1 MTAVQ
6 EILSNPIYNLGDF
19 LGLGAMIFPIL
30 MGIFLLFLLFIG
42 IPVAVSLAASGFLFA
57 YLSGNFSLFN
67 LLPIRIFGVV
77 NNQTLMSVPLFV
89 FMGVMLERSRMAE
102 ELLDV
107 IGHAAGGLR
116 GGMGLAIILIGVLM
130 GASTGIVGATVV
142 TLGLLTLP
150 VFLRRGYSKGLA
162 CGTIC
167 ASGTLGQIIPP
178 SLVLILLSDILGT
191 GLGTLF
197 AAAMIPGLML
207 AGLYAVYML
216 GVGWLR
222 PDMAPAIPEEERAQ
236 MSRSMLIKKLF
247 LVVLPPISLIFAV
260 LGSIIAGVAAPTEAA
275 SMGGIGSIIITFL
288 GRRLTKK
295 VIIETVQGTL
305 RISAMVFFILISAQ
319 AFSLAFRGLNG
330 DELIEMMF
338 QFVPGGVTADII
350 FVLFMLFLL
359 GFFLE
364 WIEICYIVL
373 PLFWP
378 ILSKNGV
385 DPVWFAILAGVNLQT
400 SFLTPPVG
408 WALFFLKGVAPPEV
422 SSKDIYVGI
431 IPFVLLQIIGLVLL
445 FLYPSI
451 ATWLPNAIG
460 W

>member
-1 MTAVQ
+1 MQ
-6 EILSNPIYNLGDF
+6 EILGNPIYNLGDL

-207 AGLYAVYML
+207 AGLYAAYML

-422 SSKDIYVGI
+422 SSRDIYVGI

>member
-1 MTAVQ
+1 MQ
-6 EILSNPIYNLGDF
+6 EIIGNLIYDFGD
-19 LGLGAMIFPIL
+19 LIGLGEMIFPVL
-30 MGIFLLFLLFIG
+30 MALFLFFLLFIG
-42 IPVAVSLAASGFLFA
+42 FPVAIALATSGFLFTFLA
-57 YLSGNFSLFN
+57 GEFALFN

-77 NNQTLMSVPLFV
+77 DNQTLMAIPLFV

-102 ELLDV
+102 DLLDV

-116 GGMGLAIILIGVLM
+116 GGMGLAIILVGVLM

-150 VFLRRGYSKGLA
+150 VFLRRGYSKSLA

-197 AAAMIPGLML
+197 AAAMIPGLVL
-207 AGLYAVYML
+207 AGLYAIYML
-216 GVGWLR
+216 GIGWLK
-222 PDMAPAIPEEERAQ
+222 PEMAPAIPAEERDA
-236 MSRSMLIKKLF
+236 MPRRELIKKLF
-247 LVVLPPISLIFAV
+247 VVVLPPIFLIFSV
-260 LGSIIAGVAAPTEAA
+260 LGSIIGGIAAPTEAA
-275 SMGGIGSIIITFL
+275 SMGGIGSILIAII
-288 GRRLTKK
+288 GKRLTKK
-295 VIIETVQGTL
+295 VIIETVQGTM
-305 RISAMVFFILISAQ
+305 RISAMVFFILITAQ

-330 DELIEMMF
+330 DELILMLF
-338 QFVPGGVTADII
+338 QFVPGGVTADLV
-350 FVLFMLFLL
+350 FVLVMLFLL

-378 ILSKNGV
+378 VLDKSGV
-385 DPVWFAILAGVNLQT
+385 DPVWFAILAGVVLQT

-408 WALFFLKGVAPPEV
+408 WSLFFLKGVAPPEV
-422 SSKDIYVGI
+422 SSKDIYIGVM
-431 IPFVLLQIIGLVLL
+431 PFVALQLVGLVLL
-445 FLYPSI
+445 FLYPSF
-451 ATWLPNAIG
+451 ATWLPKAMG

>member
-1 MTAVQ
+1 MQ
-6 EILSNPIYNLGDF
+6 EIIGNLIYDFGDLVGLGD
-19 LGLGAMIFPIL
+19 MIFPIL
-30 MGIFLLFLLFIG
+30 MGVFLFFLLFLGF
-42 IPVAVSLAASGFLFA
+42 PVAVALATSGFLFA
-57 YLSGNFSLFN
+57 FLAGEFPLFN

-77 NNQTLMSVPLFV
+77 DNQILMAIPLFV
-89 FMGVMLERSRMAE
+89 FMGVMLERSRLAE

-116 GGMGLAIILIGVLM
+116 GGMGLAIILVGVLM

-150 VFLRRGYSKGLA
+150 VFLRRGYSKSLA

-197 AAAMIPGLML
+197 AAAMIPGLLL
-207 AGLYAVYML
+207 AGLYAIYML
-216 GVGWLR
+216 AIGWFR
-222 PDMAPAIPEEERAQ
+222 PDMAPAIPAEERDA
-236 MSRSMLIKKLF
+236 MSRQELIRKLF
-247 LVVLPPISLIFAV
+247 FVVLPPIFLIFAV
-260 LGSIIAGVAAPTEAA
+260 LGSIIGGIAAPTEAA
-275 SMGGIGSIIITFL
+275 SMGGIGSILIAYL
-288 GRRLTKK
+288 GKRLTKK

-305 RISAMVFFILISAQ
+305 RISAMVFFILIAAQ

-330 DELIEMMF
+330 DELIEMLF
-338 QFVPGGVTADII
+338 QFVPGGVTSDII

-378 ILSKNGV
+378 ILDKSGV

-422 SSKDIYVGI
+422 TSKDIYVGVM
-431 IPFVLLQIIGLVLL
+431 PFVALQLVGLVLL

-451 ATWLPNAIG
+451 ATWLPKAIG

>member
-1 MTAVQ
+1 MQ
-6 EILSNPIYNLGDF
+6 EIIGNLIYDFGDLVGLGD
-19 LGLGAMIFPIL
+19 MIFPIL
-30 MGIFLLFLLFIG
+30 MGAFLFFLLFLGF
-42 IPVAVSLAASGFLFA
+42 PVAVALATSGFLFA
-57 YLSGNFSLFN
+57 FLAGEFPLFN

-77 NNQTLMSVPLFV
+77 DNQILMAIPLFV
-89 FMGVMLERSRMAE
+89 FMGVMLERSRLAE

-116 GGMGLAIILIGVLM
+116 GGMGLAIILVGVLM

-150 VFLRRGYSKGLA
+150 VFLRRGYSKSLA

-167 ASGTLGQIIPP
+167 ASGAFGQIIHP

-197 AAAMIPGLML
+197 AAAMIPGLLL
-207 AGLYAVYML
+207 AGLYAIYML
-216 GVGWLR
+216 AIGWFR
-222 PDMAPAIPEEERAQ
+222 PDMAPAIPAEERDA
-236 MSRSMLIKKLF
+236 MSRQELIRKLF
-247 LVVLPPISLIFAV
+247 FVVLPPIFLIFAV
-260 LGSIIAGVAAPTEAA
+260 LGSIIGGIAAPTEAA
-275 SMGGIGSIIITFL
+275 SMGGIGSILIAYL
-288 GRRLTKK
+288 GKRLTKK

-305 RISAMVFFILISAQ
+305 RISAMVFFILIAAQ

-330 DELIEMMF
+330 DELIEMLF
-338 QFVPGGVTADII
+338 QFVPGGVTSDII
-350 FVLFMLFLL
+350 FVLLMLFLL

-378 ILSKNGV
+378 ILDKSGV

-422 SSKDIYVGI
+422 TSKDIYVGVM
-431 IPFVLLQIIGLVLL
+431 PFVALQLVGLVLL

-451 ATWLPNAIG
+451 ATWLPKAIG

>member
-1 MTAVQ
+1 MQ
-6 EILSNPIYNLGDF
+6 EIIGNLIYDFGDLVGLGD
-19 LGLGAMIFPIL
+19 MIFPIL
-30 MGIFLLFLLFIG
+30 MGVFLFFLLFLGF
-42 IPVAVSLAASGFLFA
+42 PVAVALATSGFLFA
-57 YLSGNFSLFN
+57 FLAGEFPLFN

-77 NNQTLMSVPLFV
+77 DNQILMAIPLFV
-89 FMGVMLERSRMAE
+89 FMGVMLERSRLAE

-116 GGMGLAIILIGVLM
+116 GGMGLAIILVGVLM

-150 VFLRRGYSKGLA
+150 VFLRRGYSKSLA

-197 AAAMIPGLML
+197 AAAMIPGLLL
-207 AGLYAVYML
+207 AGLYAIYML
-216 GVGWLR
+216 AIGWFR
-222 PDMAPAIPEEERAQ
+222 PDMAPAIPAEERDA
-236 MSRSMLIKKLF
+236 MSRQELIRKLF
-247 LVVLPPISLIFAV
+247 FVVLPPIFLIFAV
-260 LGSIIAGVAAPTEAA
+260 LGSIIGGIAAPTEAA
-275 SMGGIGSIIITFL
+275 SMGGIGSILIAYL
-288 GRRLTKK
+288 GKRLTKK

-305 RISAMVFFILISAQ
+305 RISAMVFFILIAAQ

-330 DELIEMMF
+330 DELIEMLF
-338 QFVPGGVTADII
+338 QFVPGGVTSDII

-378 ILSKNGV
+378 ILDKSGV

-422 SSKDIYVGI
+422 SSKDIYVGVM
-431 IPFVLLQIIGLVLL
+431 PFVALQLVGLVLL

-451 ATWLPNAIG
+451 ATWLPKAIG

>member
-1 MTAVQ
+1 
-6 EILSNPIYNLGDF
+6 
-19 LGLGAMIFPIL
+19 MIFPIL

-207 AGLYAVYML
+207 AGLYAAYML

-422 SSKDIYVGI
+422 SSRDIYVGI

>member
-1 MTAVQ
+1 VQ
-6 EILSNPIYNLGDF
+6 EFIGNLIYDFGDLIGLGD
-19 LGLGAMIFPIL
+19 MIFPVL
-30 MGIFLLFLLFIG
+30 MGLFLFFLLFLGFR
-42 IPVAVSLAASGFLFA
+42 VAIALAASGFLFS
-57 YLSGNFSLFN
+57 YLAGEFSLFN

-77 NNQTLMSVPLFV
+77 DNQTLMAIPLFV

-116 GGMGLAIILIGVLM
+116 GGMGLAIILVGVLM

-150 VFLRRGYSKGLA
+150 VFLRRGYSKSLA

-197 AAAMIPGLML
+197 AAAMVPGLLL
-207 AGLYAVYML
+207 AGLYAIYLL
-216 GVGWLR
+216 GIGCLK
-222 PDMAPAIPEEERAQ
+222 PEMAPAIPEDERAA
-236 MSRSMLIKKLF
+236 MSRGELIKSLF
-247 LVVLPPISLIFAV
+247 VVVLPPIFLIFSV
-260 LGSIIAGVAAPTEAA
+260 LGSIIGGIAAPTEAA
-275 SMGGIGSIIITFL
+275 SMGGIGSILIAII
-288 GRRLTKK
+288 GKRLTKK
-295 VIIETVQGTL
+295 VIIETVRGTM
-305 RISAMVFFILISAQ
+305 RISAMVFFILICAQ

-330 DELIEMMF
+330 DELIVMLF
-338 QFVPGGVTADII
+338 QFVPGGVTADLV
-350 FVLFMLFLL
+350 FVLVMLFLL

-378 ILSKNGV
+378 VLDKSGV
-385 DPVWFAILAGVNLQT
+385 DPVWFAILAGVVLQT

-408 WALFFLKGVAPPEV
+408 WSLFFLKGVAPPEV
-422 SSKDIYVGI
+422 SSKDIYIGV
-431 IPFVLLQIIGLVLL
+431 IPFVGLQLAGLVLL
-445 FLYPSI
+445 FFYPSI
-451 ATWLPNAIG
+451 ATWLPKAIG